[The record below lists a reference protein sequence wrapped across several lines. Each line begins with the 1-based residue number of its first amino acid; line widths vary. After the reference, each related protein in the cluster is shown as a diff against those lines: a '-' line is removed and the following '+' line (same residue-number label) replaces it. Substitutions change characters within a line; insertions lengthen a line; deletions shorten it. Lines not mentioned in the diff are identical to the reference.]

1 MDAYDV
7 SKPIKS
13 GAVDG
18 FHFAFGVDDARV
30 AAQLRKLA
38 DAIED
43 KRELILLADDN
54 RMPQI
59 VVERISFESTADRED
74 FTTSKI
80 TIIVAE
86 RRPPRID
93 AENAAKGAA

>member
-1 MDAYDV
+1 MSLDAYDV
-7 SKPIKS
+7 SKPVRSSI
-13 GAVDG
+13 VDG
-18 FHFAFGVDDARV
+18 FHFCFGVDDAKV

-38 DAIED
+38 DAIEG
-43 KRELILLADDN
+43 KRELVLLADDN

-59 VVERISFESTADRED
+59 VVERISFESTADRDD

-86 RRPPRID
+86 RK
-93 AENAAKGAA
+93 AT